1 MKKDT
6 RTVLEFIIVFIAIV
20 SIECADIQLKLDN
33 RRIIKKDKI
42 VGHALVVSE
51 NKITE
56 YVANAQIVNGTSAI
70 VANAVVTKED
80 IEKAKNEKKEEPVE
94 VPQSNGVATSGWAWP
109 TQPGWNISSNYG
121 YRFDPFTGSYD
132 FHGALDIYGPGH
144 GSAIYAANNGTIY
157 TKGWTRSYG
166 NYYIINHNNG
176 YFTLYAH
183 MSGFVDGIEVGTN
196 VYKGQH
202 IGYMGMTGSATGPHL
217 HFESWV
223 GIPWGG
229 GYMVNPWTL
238 Y

>member
-1 MKKDT
+1 M
-6 RTVLEFIIVFIAIV
+6 
-20 SIECADIQLKLDN
+20 
-33 RRIIKKDKI
+33 
-42 VGHALVVSE
+42 
-51 NKITE
+51 
-56 YVANAQIVNGTSAI
+56 
-70 VANAVVTKED
+70 
-80 IEKAKNEKKEEPVE
+80 
-94 VPQSNGVATSGWAWP
+94 PQSNGVATPGWAWP